1 MDRIQLKMKTE
12 TKGKIRVM
20 VVEDHI
26 LIRMGLMTVSEIAP
40 DISIVAQ
47 VEEGEDAVETF
58 RTQKPDVVIMD
69 LRLPGMSGI
78 ETINALRKE
87 FGDVPILVLSS
98 YSSDG
103 DISRAIQAS
112 ASGYL
117 LKDMPIARLVEGI
130 RAVHAGQQ
138 YFPIEIAN
146 RLPEQLRQSKLT
158 PREFRVLQMI
168 ANGKSNKEIGN
179 ELGIVEGTVKVHVTN
194 ILNKLH
200 AADRTQA
207 VTTAIKRG
215 ILNM

>member
-1 MDRIQLKMKTE
+1 MKTE
-12 TKGKIRVM
+12 AKAKIRVM

-26 LIRMGLMTVSEIAP
+26 LIRMGLMTMTEIEP

-47 VEEGEDAVETF
+47 VENGEDAVCAYREH
-58 RTQKPDVVIMD
+58 RPDVAIVD
-69 LRLPGMSGI
+69 LRLPGMDGI
-78 ETINALRKE
+78 QTINALRKE

-117 LKDMPIARLVEGI
+117 LKDMPVTRLVEGI

-138 YFPIEIAN
+138 YFPSEIAN

-158 PREFRVLQMI
+158 PRELRVLQMI
-168 ANGKSNKEIGN
+168 AGGKSNKEIGN
-179 ELGIVEGTVKVHVTN
+179 ELGIVEGTVKVHVTS

-207 VTTAIKRG
+207 ATTAIKKG
-215 ILNM
+215 ILNV

>member
-1 MDRIQLKMKTE
+1 MKTE
-12 TKGKIRVM
+12 TKPKIRVM

-26 LIRMGLMTVSEIAP
+26 LIRMGLMTMSEIEP

-47 VEEGEDAVETF
+47 LENGEDAVEAF
-58 RTQKPDVVIMD
+58 RRHRPDVVIVD
-69 LRLPGMSGI
+69 LRLPGMDGI
-78 ETINALRKE
+78 QTISALRKE

-103 DISRAIQAS
+103 DISRAILAS

-117 LKDMPIARLVEGI
+117 LKDMPVTRLVEGI
-130 RAVHAGQQ
+130 RAVHSGQQ
-138 YFPIEIAN
+138 YFPSEIAN

-158 PREFRVLQMI
+158 PRELRVLQMV
-168 ANGKSNKEIGN
+168 AGGKSNKEIGN

-194 ILNKLH
+194 ILSKLH

-207 VTTAIKRG
+207 ATIAIKRG
-215 ILNM
+215 ILNV

>member
-1 MDRIQLKMKTE
+1 MKTE
-12 TKGKIRVM
+12 TREKIRVM

-26 LIRMGLMTVSEIAP
+26 LIRMGLMTISEIEP
-40 DISIVAQ
+40 DITIVAQ
-47 VEEGEDAVETF
+47 AEDGEEAAAMF
-58 RTQKPDVVIMD
+58 RKHRPNVVIMD

-78 ETINALRKE
+78 ETIAALRKE
-87 FGDVPILVLSS
+87 FGDIPILVLSS

-117 LKDMPIARLVEGI
+117 LKDMPIKRLVEAI

-138 YFPIEIAN
+138 YFPAEIAS

-158 PREFRVLQMI
+158 PRELRVLQKI
-168 ANGKSNKEIGN
+168 AEGKSNKEVGN
-179 ELGIVEGTVKVHVTN
+179 ELGIVEGTVKIHVTN

-215 ILNM
+215 LLDLH

>member
-1 MDRIQLKMKTE
+1 MKTE
-12 TKGKIRVM
+12 PREKIRIM

-26 LIRMGLMTVSEIAP
+26 LIRMGLMTISEIEP
-40 DISIVAQ
+40 DITIVAQ
-47 VEEGEDAVETF
+47 AEDGEEAVAMF
-58 RTQKPDVVIMD
+58 RKHRPNVVIMD

-78 ETINALRKE
+78 ETIAALRKE
-87 FGDVPILVLSS
+87 FGDMPILVLSN

-112 ASGYL
+112 ASGYM
-117 LKDMPIARLVEGI
+117 LKDMPLKQLVEAI
-130 RAVHAGQQ
+130 RAVHSGQQ
-138 YFPIEIAN
+138 YFPAEIAS

-158 PREFRVLQMI
+158 PRELRVLQMI
-168 ANGKSNKEIGN
+168 AEGKSNKEIGN

-200 AADRTQA
+200 VADRTQA

-215 ILNM
+215 LFDVR

>member
-1 MDRIQLKMKTE
+1 
-12 TKGKIRVM
+12 M

-26 LIRMGLMTVSEIAP
+26 LIRMGLMTISEIEP
-40 DISIVAQ
+40 DITIVAQ
-47 VEEGEDAVETF
+47 AEDGEEAVAMF
-58 RTQKPDVVIMD
+58 RKHRPNVVIMD

-78 ETINALRKE
+78 ETIAALRKE
-87 FGDVPILVLSS
+87 FGDIPILVLSS

-112 ASGYL
+112 ASGYM
-117 LKDMPIARLVEGI
+117 LKDMPLKQLVEAI

-138 YFPIEIAN
+138 YFPAEIAS

-158 PREFRVLQMI
+158 PRELRVLQMI
-168 ANGKSNKEIGN
+168 AEGKSNKEIGN

-200 AADRTQA
+200 VADRTQA

-215 ILNM
+215 LFDVR

>member
-1 MDRIQLKMKTE
+1 MKTE
-12 TKGKIRVM
+12 TKPKIRVM

-26 LIRMGLMTVSEIAP
+26 LIRMGLMTMSEIEP

-47 VEEGEDAVETF
+47 LENGEDAVEAF
-58 RTQKPDVVIMD
+58 RRHRPDVVIVD
-69 LRLPGMSGI
+69 LRLPGMDGI
-78 ETINALRKE
+78 QTISALRKE

-103 DISRAIQAS
+103 DISRAILAS

-117 LKDMPIARLVEGI
+117 LKDMPVTRLVEGI
-130 RAVHAGQQ
+130 RAVHGGQQ
-138 YFPIEIAN
+138 YFPSEIAN

-158 PREFRVLQMI
+158 PRELRVLQMV
-168 ANGKSNKEIGN
+168 AGGKSNKEIGN

-194 ILNKLH
+194 ILSKLH

-207 VTTAIKRG
+207 ATIAIKRG
-215 ILNM
+215 ILNV

>member
-1 MDRIQLKMKTE
+1 MKTE
-12 TKGKIRVM
+12 AKQKIRVM

-26 LIRMGLMTVSEIAP
+26 LIRMGLMTMSEIEP
-40 DISIVAQ
+40 DITIVAQ
-47 VEEGEDAVETF
+47 IEDGEEAIETF
-58 RTQKPDVVIMD
+58 RAHRPDVVIMD
-69 LRLPGMSGI
+69 LRLPGRGGI
-78 ETINALRKE
+78 EIIAALRKE

-117 LKDMPIARLVEGI
+117 LKDMPLPRLVEAI

-138 YFPIEIAN
+138 YFPVEIAN
-146 RLPEQLRQSKLT
+146 RLPEQLRQSRLT
-158 PREFRVLQMI
+158 PRELRVLQMI
-168 ANGKSNKEIGN
+168 ADGKSNKEIGN

-207 VTTAIKRG
+207 VTTAIKKG
-215 ILNM
+215 ILNV